1 MRMVFLPQYT
11 APVFE
16 RFMYGGLYL
25 VHTAAQRQL
34 DFHSWAS
41 LVEALLLPV
50 FRVCLLLVLGGLST
64 QQVDEEEWGRLQIHV
79 VWIHRGAVNTN
90 IFTLHHP

>member
-1 MRMVFLPQYT
+1 
-11 APVFE
+11 
-16 RFMYGGLYL
+16 MYGGLYL
-25 VHTAAQRQL
+25 VHTAVQRRL

-41 LVEALLLPV
+41 LVEVLLLPV
-50 FRVCLLLVLGGLST
+50 FRVCFLLVLGGLST

-79 VWIHRGAVNTN
+79 LWIHRGAVNTN